1 MALSFLDRGILAQ
14 QQNVEVLDEV
24 EKEETKSVLSPTTS
38 ATLPRTN
45 YLDRGII
52 AADQQER
59 APEVQFNIEKNSA
72 VQEAALRFVKDRL
85 GMTEIN
91 DPQEAMEE
99 YIEHFRSFA
108 VNELTA
114 GGDYRYVS
122 AAAADAAGETE
133 LREGSRQEAA
143 RRLSDY
149 RLLYQSFS
157 EMPNFEDGWFE
168 ATKDYAQGI
177 LTAPSTYVGLVLP
190 GAGKAGG
197 IAATKA
203 AQEAVKFT
211 LKSAF
216 TKPITT
222 LASKAAANP
231 VKTAML
237 TEGVA
242 GTLQN
247 VAEQNTEIEIDLR
260 KDYKPSETALAFG
273 IGATAGALPAVT
285 GVLGKGAFAKQ
296 IEKGTGDI
304 VDTAVAAVAKAD
316 KEALETAEKTLTKN
330 RVLSKTVASSLRPL
344 DPDLVAKGQETK
356 EGIATAAGILPD
368 FTITSDVNRSKRIL
382 AFGTEIL
389 SKTKEGLKDKERI
402 TEGIARIVRQLDDK
416 KAGSGDA
423 FFERTLKKYN
433 LTYDDYANVFMADVS
448 DAART
453 LQAAGQNAR
462 VFKRLKSVAADNIF
476 MLDDT
481 AKKGV
486 EDVVEAIE
494 KGDVRR
500 AIGKADKLEGK
511 DAGTG
516 AFIRA
521 LDTARLAS
529 MTSQTA
535 TTLRN
540 TVSGYTRIGIDTV
553 VKAVDRGIAKF
564 VGKGVSTPNDD
575 IFATAYG
582 LVNKKEAKAITDIFD
597 MGFHSKASGL
607 FRELQDI
614 DPKGL
619 SGSAS
624 INNLKAYG
632 KELNRLN
639 TISDNMFKRAAF
651 VGSLKRQL
659 NEEFSRLS
667 RSGKLGN
674 KTEADFN
681 LINIIEEGKF
691 NSIFGT
697 KEGNKLLDSAV
708 EDALYTT
715 YQKSP
720 SSPLARSVI
729 QGIHNAPFLTTS
741 LIPFPRFI
749 ANAMRF
755 TYEYSP
761 LYIMSDAFGKGAI
774 SKTIRGADKYGKAI
788 NNYEEIA
795 KSLVGTGMLAGATA
809 FRMSEN
815 AGENWWEYKM
825 DDGRTFD
832 MRPFFPAA
840 PYLFVGDMFA
850 KLMKE
855 EPVFGD
861 RNAIVDSIQALSG
874 TQFRAG
880 FGIYALDKALEDGL
894 NLFSE
899 DESAETKADKF
910 LQMGGT
916 FTANIFSTFTI
927 PLTLGQD
934 TYNTFLAPDDE
945 VIVRNK
951 KVSNVFDLMVYK
963 ALERIPANHRMEKF
977 LAESVG
983 IINASEIYQVP
994 TREEPL
1000 RRQTPI
1006 SRQTFGILLQE
1017 RRNFFENE
1025 MARLKIPRR
1034 VLSSKTGVP
1043 EADQLINTL
1052 IGEYTTDYLV
1062 PVLKNSKKYKDMPSD
1077 EQALYLKA
1085 RIKDYKNDIMDV
1097 VRYNSRNAG
1106 KKRYG
1111 FDPLQLQSFK
1121 KIDEVYRNKATAKYH
1136 EKFGVPKDGEEYDYS
1151 LLNYFAKGY
1160 EAAGKLP

>member
-1 MALSFLDRGILAQ
+1 MSISFLEQSILNQ
-14 QQNVEVLDEV
+14 RQTTSEEEGEEEKVER
-24 EKEETKSVLSPTTS
+24 VLSPITS
-38 ATLPRTN
+38 DAPSPMD
-45 YLDRGII
+45 YLNQSIVTEK
-52 AADQQER
+52 QEER
-59 APEVQFNIEKNSA
+59 APQVQYNIENNSA
-72 VQEAALRFVKDRL
+72 VQEAALRFVQDRL
-85 GMTEIN
+85 GITEIT
-91 DPQEAMEE
+91 DPKEAMEE
-99 YIEHFRSFA
+99 YIEHFRSFN

-133 LREGSRQEAA
+133 LREEARQKAA
-143 RRLSDY
+143 QRLSDY

-157 EMPNFEDGWFE
+157 EMPNFKDGWWE
-168 ATKDYAQGI
+168 ATKDYGQGI

-211 LKSAF
+211 LKTAF

-231 VKTAML
+231 IKTAMF

-247 VAEQNTEIEIDLR
+247 IAEQNTEIEIDLR

-285 GVLGKGAFAKQ
+285 GVLGKGALAKQ

-304 VDTAVAAVAKAD
+304 VDTAIAAVTKAD
-316 KEALETAEKTLTKN
+316 KEALDTAEKTLTKN
-330 RVLSKTVASSLRPL
+330 RVLSKTISSALRPL
-344 DPDLVAKGQETK
+344 DPELVAKGQETK
-356 EGIATAAGILPD
+356 EGIATSSGVLPD

-389 SKTKEGLKDKERI
+389 SKTKEGLKEGERI
-402 TEGIARIVRQLDDK
+402 TEGVSRILRQLDDK

-453 LQAAGQNAR
+453 LQAAGQHAR

-486 EDVVEAIE
+486 EDVVNAIE
-494 KGDVRR
+494 KGDVRN
-500 AIGKADKLEGK
+500 AVGKADKLEGK
-511 DAGTG
+511 DAGAG
-516 AFIRA
+516 AFLRA

-540 TVSGYTRIGIDTV
+540 TVSGYTRVGIDTA

-564 VGKGVSTPNDD
+564 VGKGVTTPNDD

-582 LVNKKEAKAITDIFD
+582 LINKKEAKAITDIFD

-614 DPKGL
+614 DPKGV
-619 SGSAS
+619 SGSAAV
-624 INNLKAYG
+624 NNLKAYG

-659 NEEFSRLS
+659 NEEFSRIS
-667 RSGKLGN
+667 RAGKLGN

-681 LINIIEEGKF
+681 LIKIIEEGKF
-691 NSIFGT
+691 NSVFGT
-697 KEGNKLLDSAV
+697 KEGTKLLDNAV

-720 SSPLARSVI
+720 NSPVARAVI

-761 LYIMSDAFGKGAI
+761 LYIMADAFGKGAI
-774 SKTIRGADKYGKAI
+774 TKTAKGVDKYGKAI
-788 NNYEEIA
+788 TNYEEVA
-795 KSLVGTGMLAGATA
+795 KSLVGTGILAGATA

-850 KLMKE
+850 KLMKD

-880 FGIYALDKALEDGL
+880 FGIYALDKALEDGI
-894 NLFSE
+894 NLFSD

-916 FTANIFSTFTI
+916 FVANIFSTFTI

-945 VIVRNK
+945 VIVRNNN
-951 KVSNVFDLMVYK
+951 VSNVFDLMVYK
-963 ALERIPANHRMEKF
+963 ALARVPANYKMEKW
-977 LAESVG
+977 LAESIGV
-983 IINASEIYQVP
+983 INTPEIYQVP
-994 TREEPL
+994 TREKPL

-1017 RRNFFENE
+1017 RRNFFEDE

-1052 IGEYTTDYLV
+1052 LGEYTTDYLV
-1062 PVLKNSKKYKDMPSD
+1062 PVLQNSKKYKNMSSD

-1085 RIKDYKNDIMDV
+1085 RIQDYKNDIMDV
-1097 VRYNSRNAG
+1097 VRYNSRSAG

-1111 FDPLQLQSFK
+1111 FDPLQLQSYK
-1121 KIDEVYRNKATAKYH
+1121 KINEVYRNKATAKYH
-1136 EKFGVPKDGEEYDYS
+1136 EYFGVPADGEEYDYS
-1151 LLNYFAKGY
+1151 ILNYFAKGY
-1160 EAAGKLP
+1160 EAEGKLP